1 MMTTARL
8 TVWQVIAAALLKR
21 HFGLN
26 LTDTALCETDTV
38 AALTTRGVRPS
49 EAINT
54 LVDKYGLTRLHAQAD
69 PRSTP
74 YLDIHDELTVI
85 FDSGLADRLFRQA
98 KT

>member
-1 MMTTARL
+1 MTSTRL
-8 TVWQVIAAALLKR
+8 TVWQVITAALLKR

-38 AALTTRGVRPS
+38 AALATRGVRPS

-54 LVDKYGLTRLHAQAD
+54 LVDKYGLTRLHSQTD

-74 YLDIHDELTVI
+74 YLDIHDELTV
-85 FDSGLADRLFRQA
+85 
-98 KT
+98 